1 MTRTRLAV
9 FALHRGGETGGVMR
23 ELRVVL
29 FSSLFVGIAAA
40 AHGQAQITVNENVNF
55 KFGALGQ
62 FQSDWL
68 EDPVADDT
76 QQNLFIRRI
85 RLLFGGQVAKNLT
98 FFIDTDAANLGRS
111 SAAGKNIS
119 PQMIIQDAYA
129 ELKLHDAFA
138 LDVGLMFVPFGR
150 NNIQSAGTLLPIDY
164 GAYTFS
170 ISGPTQSVVGRDTGI
185 QAKGYLLGNRLEY
198 RLGAFQGARDA
209 GSHREFRTTGRV
221 QVQLLEP
228 EPQSFFYTGT
238 YFGARRVAAVGAA
251 FDRQEDYSALDLD
264 LFVDHPLGP
273 GAITS
278 QLAFQR
284 IDGSTTFLT
293 LPKQNVVLAEV
304 GYFLREL
311 RISPVFQ
318 FTRRNIA
325 DTSAGDETRWSAGV
339 NYWWRGHNAN
349 VKAAWG
355 RIDPRGGFEQNQLT
369 VQLQLFYF

>member
-1 MTRTRLAV
+1 MR
-9 FALHRGGETGGVMR
+9 ALH
-23 ELRVVL
+23 VVV
-29 FSSLFVGIAAA
+29 FSSLLVNLSASPARA
-40 AHGQAQITVNENVNF
+40 QAQITVNENVNF

-62 FQSDWL
+62 FQGDWL
-68 EDPVADDT
+68 EDPPADDT

-85 RLLFGGQVAKNLT
+85 RLLFGGQIARNLT

-111 SAAGKNIS
+111 SASGKNIS

-150 NNIQSAGTLLPIDY
+150 NNLQSAGTLLPIDY

-185 QAKGYLLGNRLEY
+185 QAKGYFLNNRLEY

-209 GSHREFRTTGRV
+209 RSHREFRTTGRV

-228 EPQSFFYTGT
+228 EPTGFFYTGT
-238 YFGARRVAAVGAA
+238 YLGTRRIAAVGAA
-251 FDRQEDYSALDLD
+251 FDRQEDYSAFDVD

-278 QLAFQR
+278 QLSVQW
-284 IDGSTTFLT
+284 IDGETTFLT
-293 LPKQNVVLAEV
+293 LPEQAVVLVEL
-304 GYFLREL
+304 GYFLRQL

-318 FTRRNIA
+318 FTRRNIS
-325 DTSAGDETRWSAGV
+325 DTTAGDETRWSAGV
-339 NYWWRGHNAN
+339 NYWWRAHNAN

-355 RIDPRGGFEQNQLT
+355 RIDPRGGPEQNQFT